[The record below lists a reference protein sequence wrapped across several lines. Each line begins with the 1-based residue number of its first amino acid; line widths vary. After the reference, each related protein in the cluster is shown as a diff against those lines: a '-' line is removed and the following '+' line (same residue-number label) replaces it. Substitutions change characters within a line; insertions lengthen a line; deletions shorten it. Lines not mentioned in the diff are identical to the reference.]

1 LHGCRRKIRQ
11 CADLQ
16 LTRPRP
22 GGIFGIPIED
32 RLSMPIRS
40 ALATAACALGADA
53 GARGG
58 FGIITTIITTT
69 TRMRGASG

>member
-1 LHGCRRKIRQ
+1 
-11 CADLQ
+11 
-16 LTRPRP
+16 
-22 GGIFGIPIED
+22 
-32 RLSMPIRS
+32 MPIRS